1 MGVAPKTT
9 EAPKTKATTKAK
21 VEAKKPT
28 GKGPWPHLPPWKQRQ
43 LQAARAKA
51 IAAAKAKKQA
61 MMTKKTKAAQP
72 QMMKFSSQ
80 VEAPG
85 KAVLEEG
92 EIIEV
97 NTSLSD

>member
-1 MGVAPKTT
+1 MI
-9 EAPKTKATTKAK
+9 
-21 VEAKKPT
+21 KK
-28 GKGPWPHLPPWKQRQ
+28 
-43 LQAARAKA
+43 
-51 IAAAKAKKQA
+51 
-61 MMTKKTKAAQP
+61 KAAQP

-97 NTSLSD
+97 NTSLSDEDFGKLIASIDTKDKNADFDAIISAIEAEKN